1 METLKF
7 KIEIEA
13 PREKVWKVLWDD
25 ETYRQWTL
33 PFCEGISEGSYA
45 ESDWNEGSKIYF
57 MSSNGDGMN
66 SVIERKITNEYMA
79 FKHIGELK
87 NFVEMPVDAATEQWS
102 GDMETY
108 RLTQNGT
115 ETVLEVNLDTGEKYV
130 DYFQKIFPKCLELVK
145 ELSEKN

>member
-1 METLKF
+1 METLRF
-7 KIEIEA
+7 EIEIEA
-13 PREKVWKVLWDD
+13 TREKVWKVLWDD

-87 NFVEMPVDAATEQWS
+87 NFVEMPINDATVQWS
-102 GDMETY
+102 GAMETY
-108 RLTQNGT
+108 RLTQNNTVT
-115 ETVLEVNLDTGEKYV
+115 ELEVSVDCVEKYV
-130 DYFQKIFPKCLELVK
+130 DYFQKIFPKCLGIVK
-145 ELSEKN
+145 DLSEKN